1 MRSRKSRNSV
11 RKTRKSRGLTV
22 EALHASFERIDQKV
36 HGMIVKGATDSDLSC
51 CIHKAWMEQFHMPVS
66 NTAVKALIMHYRAVH
81 GSRSNKRLSR
91 RKQKGGMA
99 PVDYMMGPG
108 LTAQTFGRFPVEMG
122 VTPSVLN
129 GLDLGR
135 FYESGTARS
144 CDVTGGHP
152 AINQRGGAGTDTGSL
167 WDALTTPSNTLST
180 ILNGHPPPSVPVNAL
195 QSAVNAVQGRMP
207 LSAGPS
213 PVASQVNLSNYVPRP
228 YDINNISNLSSISS
242 IYKP

>member
-81 GSRSNKRLSR
+81 GSRSKKRLSR

-99 PVDYMMGPG
+99 PLDYMMGPG
-108 LTAQTFGRFPVEMG
+108 LTSQSFGRFPVEMG

-135 FYESGTARS
+135 FYESSTARS

-152 AINQRGGAGTDTGSL
+152 AINQRGGSGTGSL
-167 WDALTTPSNTLST
+167 WDAITLPSSTLST

-195 QSAVNAVQGRMP
+195 QSTVNAIQGRMP

-213 PVASQVNLSNYVPRP
+213 PVASHVNLSTYAPKP
-228 YDINNISNLSSISS
+228 YSLDASDLSRISN
-242 IYKP
+242 IYKNA